1 MKNDNKIFLEFIE
14 KWIEEAKQIINPYK
28 SFYPLSNFINK
39 YIGILDNV
47 KNKLD
52 KKEECIEEFI
62 KELNDEEEIE
72 KKNPYKILSNYV
84 ETMTFKIDG
93 KDIFLPCFSDECLKE
108 LTKSS
113 LWPLSPFRGLYYGWK
128 LGEIYRLFE
137 KGKEDEAIIELGT
150 LIKEVELS
158 ITLQSPSGNP
168 YYWEYMKAVECPN
181 GEVHP
186 SLKIQVELLKK
197 AMREIIFKLKAKWLG
212 YGFPY
217 PTPTS
222 THFYLSG
229 IRFYLN
235 PLVMQNA
242 NGFEQDERF
251 YVQSTDSGLHKIEEH
266 YGIIL
271 TSDDPDEMD
280 ELLNYLPAGCLVLD
294 LSTNEMTDTDKKS
307 IKYFERWSHLITT
320 RTYHIISET
329 LNYVDISTNE
339 KSQVLN
345 KKAKSY
351 YMNQVKKNPLRKFY
365 FDTGIFQALLF
376 AKKGK
381 LPKISYLTTN
391 KSKVEPRYKEVSS
404 KLLSAFLD
412 EGIEYY
418 LLPKDGWVDEY
429 KPFENLTLV
438 PYGKGIKRMTNSLI
452 SIRGE
457 GGKIAHGVDSYA
469 LYLFTSQFNFKPED
483 IIPFL
488 SLAGSTADIPSILS
502 NLSNVVLIL
511 SRFIRALIKTTK
523 DINKNYTDLENVRY
537 SNAVNITGANLNLL
551 VK

>member
-14 KWIEEAKQIINPYK
+14 KWIEEAKKIINPYM
-28 SFYPLSNFINK
+28 SFSPLSNFINEYLK
-39 YIGILDNV
+39 ILDDV
-47 KNKLD
+47 KNTLHE
-52 KKEECIEEFI
+52 KEKYI
-62 KELNDEEEIE
+62 KELNEEEIE
-72 KKNPYKILSNYV
+72 KKNPYEILSNYV
-84 ETMTFKIDG
+84 EAMTFKING

-137 KGKEDEAIIELGT
+137 KGKDDEAIIELGT

-186 SLKIQVELLKK
+186 SLETQVKLLKK

-212 YGFPY
+212 YGFLY
-217 PTPTS
+217 PTLTS

-242 NGFEQDERF
+242 NGFEEDERF
-251 YVQSTDSGLHKIEEH
+251 YVQSTDSGLYKIEEH

-271 TSDDPDEMD
+271 TSDDPYEMN
-280 ELLNYLPAGCLVLD
+280 ELLTCLPPGCLVLD
-294 LSTNEMTDTDKKS
+294 LSTDEMTDTDKES
-307 IKYFERWSHLITT
+307 IKYFEKWSHLITI

-391 KSKVEPRYKEVSS
+391 KSKVEQRYEKVSS
-404 KLLSAFLD
+404 ELLSAFLAA
-412 EGIEYY
+412 GIEYY
-418 LLPKDGWVDEY
+418 LLPEDGWVGKY

-438 PYGKGIKRMTNSLI
+438 PYGKEIKRITNSLI

-457 GGKIAHGVDSYA
+457 GGKIAHGVDSYG
-469 LYLFTSQFNFKPED
+469 LYLFEKNLKSQFNLKPED
-483 IIPFL
+483 IIPFIFL
-488 SLAGSTADIPSILS
+488 PSSQDISSIL
-502 NLSNVVLIL
+502 LNVVPFLI
-511 SRFIRALIKTTK
+511 RFIRALIKTTK
-523 DINKNYTDLENVRY
+523 DINENYTYLKSVRDSIAIKIKDNKDLR
-537 SNAVNITGANLNLL
+537 LL

>member
-14 KWIEEAKQIINPYK
+14 KWIEEAKKIINPYM
-28 SFYPLSNFINK
+28 SFSPLSNFINEYLK
-39 YIGILDNV
+39 ILDDV
-47 KNKLD
+47 KKKLHE
-52 KKEECIEEFI
+52 KEKYI
-62 KELNDEEEIE
+62 KELNEKEIE
-72 KKNPYKILSNYV
+72 KKNPYEILSNYV
-84 ETMTFKIDG
+84 EAMTFKING

-137 KGKEDEAIIELGT
+137 IGKDDEAIIELGT

-158 ITLQSPSGNP
+158 ITLQSPSSNP

-181 GEVHP
+181 REVHP
-186 SLKIQVELLKK
+186 SLETQVKLLKK

-212 YGFPY
+212 YGFLY
-217 PTPTS
+217 PTLTS

-242 NGFEQDERF
+242 NRFEEDERF
-251 YVQSTDSGLHKIEEH
+251 YVQSTDSGLYKIEEH

-271 TSDDPDEMD
+271 TSDDPDEMN
-280 ELLNYLPAGCLVLD
+280 ELLTYLPPGCLVLD
-294 LSTNEMTDTDKKS
+294 LSTDKMTYTDKKS
-307 IKYFERWSHLITT
+307 IKYFERWSHLITI

-329 LNYVDISTNE
+329 LNFIDISDE
-339 KSQVLN
+339 KKSRALFN
-345 KKAKSY
+345 KAKIY

-365 FDTGIFQALLF
+365 FDTGIFQALSF
-376 AKKGK
+376 AKEER

-391 KSKVEPRYKEVSS
+391 KSKVEQRYEKVSS
-404 KLLSAFLD
+404 ELLSAFLAA
-412 EGIEYY
+412 GIEYY
-418 LLPKDGWVDEY
+418 LLPEDGWVGKY

-438 PYGKGIKRMTNSLI
+438 PYGKEIKRMTNSLI
-452 SIRGE
+452 SIRGN
-457 GGKIAHGVDSYA
+457 GGKIAHGVDSYG
-469 LYLFTSQFNFKPED
+469 LYLFEKNLKSQFNLKPED
-483 IIPFL
+483 IIPSIFL
-488 SLAGSTADIPSILS
+488 LSSQDISSIL
-502 NLSNVVLIL
+502 LNVVPFLI
-511 SRFIRALIKTTK
+511 RFIRALIKTTK
-523 DINKNYTDLENVRY
+523 DINENYTDLKSVRD
-537 SNAVNITGANLNLL
+537 SIAIKIKDNKDLRLL

>member
-14 KWIEEAKQIINPYK
+14 KWIEEAKEIINPYM
-28 SFYPLSNFINK
+28 SFSPLSNFINEYLK
-39 YIGILDNV
+39 ILDYV
-47 KNKLD
+47 KNKLNE
-52 KKEECIEEFI
+52 KEKYI
-62 KELNDEEEIE
+62 KELNEEEIE
-72 KKNPYKILSNYV
+72 KKNPYEILSNYV
-84 ETMTFKIDG
+84 ETMTFKING

-137 KGKEDEAIIELGT
+137 KGKDDEAIIELGT

-158 ITLQSPSGNP
+158 ITLQSPSSNP

-212 YGFPY
+212 YGFLY
-217 PTPTS
+217 PTLTS

-242 NGFEQDERF
+242 NRFEQDERF
-251 YVQSTDSGLHKIEEH
+251 YVQSTDSGLYKIEEH

-280 ELLNYLPAGCLVLD
+280 ELLTYLPPGCLVLD

-307 IKYFERWSHLITT
+307 IKYFEKWSHLITI

-329 LNYVDISTNE
+329 LDFVDISAE
-339 KSQVLN
+339 KLRALS
-345 KKAKSY
+345 KKAKIY
-351 YMNQVKKNPLRKFY
+351 YMNEVKKNPLRKFY
-365 FDTGIFQALLF
+365 FDTGIFQVLSF
-376 AKKGK
+376 ANEGK

-391 KSKVEPRYKEVSS
+391 KSKVEPKYEKVSS
-404 KLLSAFLD
+404 KLLSAFL
-412 EGIEYY
+412 EQGIEYY
-418 LLPKDGWVDEY
+418 LLPTNGWIGEY
-429 KPFENLTLV
+429 NPFENLTLV
-438 PYGKGIKRMTNSLI
+438 PYGDRIKRMTNSLI

-457 GGKIAHGVDSYA
+457 GGKIAHGVDSYG
-469 LYLFTSQFNFKPED
+469 LYLFEKNLNSQFNSLKLED
-483 IIPFL
+483 IIPFIF
-488 SLAGSTADIPSILS
+488 LARFPNIPSF
-502 NLSNVVLIL
+502 LSNVVPIL
-511 SRFIRALIKTTK
+511 SRFIRALINTTK
-523 DINKNYTDLENVRY
+523 DINENYRDLKNVRD
-537 SNAVNITGANLNLL
+537 SKAIKITDNNLGLL